1 MGPSGRGYGVGVSR
15 RNVALFVLLCACF
28 GFAFVAIKT
37 GLRYADPVF
46 LIAIRMWGAGAILL
60 ALLLVTRRE
69 LAFPRDDVRSV
80 AVLGVLNSGLVGL
93 FLFLGQEHLSAGL
106 GSILLYTYP
115 LMAAAVGAAFLGER
129 LNLPRVTGLLAGF
142 AGIVLVAGTAIG
154 GSVVGV
160 VYMLSAA
167 AAWAIATVVFK
178 KRLQGRDM
186 LPVAAWSMLTG
197 AAFLQIT
204 SAVLEGV
211 PHVEAT
217 TGFWLSFLYLAGPGM
232 ALPGA
237 LWYYLLN
244 QGEATVA
251 SAYLFLTPF
260 FGVLFGWL
268 FLSERITWIQVAGG
282 VLIAAGIYLVNRT
295 GREPARQEQRPR
307 TVSRAA

>member
-1 MGPSGRGYGVGVSR
+1 VSVSR
-15 RNVALFVLLCACF
+15 RNIALFVLLCACF

-46 LIAIRMWGAGAILL
+46 LIAIRMWGAGAILVAVL
-60 ALLLVTRRE
+60 VVTRGQ
-69 LAFPRDDVRSV
+69 LAFPRDDLAAVG
-80 AVLGVLNSGLVGL
+80 VLGVLNSGLVGL

-115 LMAAAVGAAFLGER
+115 LLAAAAGAALLGER
-129 LNLPRVTGLLAGF
+129 LNAVRVVGLLAGF
-142 AGIVLVAGTAIG
+142 AGIVLVAGSAIE

-167 AAWAIATVVFK
+167 ASWAVATVVFK
-178 KRLQGRDM
+178 KTLQGRDM
-186 LPVAAWSMLTG
+186 VPIAAWSMLAG
-197 AAFLQIT
+197 AAFLQVT
-204 SAVLEGV
+204 SAALEGV
-211 PHVEAT
+211 PHVEPT

-268 FLSERITWIQVAGG
+268 ILSERITWPQVAGG

-295 GREPARQEQRPR
+295 GRERARQDQRSR
-307 TVSRAA
+307 TAARAA

>member
-1 MGPSGRGYGVGVSR
+1 VVSR
-15 RNVALFVLLCACF
+15 RNVLLFVLLCAGF
-28 GFAFVAIKT
+28 GFAFVAIKI
-37 GLRYADPVF
+37 GLRYSDPVF
-46 LIAIRMWGAGAILL
+46 LIAIRMWGAGALL
-60 ALLLVTRRE
+60 VALLIVTRRDP
-69 LAFPRDDVRSV
+69 AFPREDLPAV
-80 AVLGVLNSGLVGL
+80 ALLGLLNSGLVGL

-115 LMAAAVGAAFLGER
+115 LMAAGAGVAFLGEP
-129 LNLPRVTGLLAGF
+129 LNRARVIGLAAGF
-142 AGIVLVAGTAIG
+142 AGIVLVAGGALG

-167 AAWAIATVVFK
+167 ATWALATVVFK
-178 KRLQGRDM
+178 KALQGRDM
-186 LPVAAWSMLTG
+186 VPVAAWSMVVG
-197 AAFLQIT
+197 AAFLQVM

-217 TGFWLSFLYLAGPGM
+217 KGFWLSFLYLAGPGM

-260 FGVLFGWL
+260 FGVLSGWL
-268 FLSERITWIQVAGG
+268 VLSEHVTWLQAAGG
-282 VLIAAGIYLVNRT
+282 ILIAAGIYLVNRT
-295 GREPARQEQRPR
+295 ARRDRDQMPR
-307 TVSRAA
+307 SWAALSNRIR